1 MHKIIMKAAKT
12 ICHVLNFA
20 ETLSLAR
27 PFKAAIDEVFERA
40 WLHILRTIFL
50 METWC
55 AKKAIRKP
63 TALDRKVPLRAKSL
77 LILFYWNSF
86 YRFGK

>member
-20 ETLSLAR
+20 QTFPSR
-27 PFKAAIDEVFERA
+27 PFKASIDEDSERA
-40 WLHILRTIFL
+40 WLHILRTLFL

-63 TALDRKVPLRAKSL
+63 TTLDRKVPLRAKSL
-77 LILFYWNSF
+77 LIPFYWNNF
-86 YRFGK
+86 NRYGE

>member
-27 PFKAAIDEVFERA
+27 PFKAAIDEDFERA
-40 WLHILRTIFL
+40 WLHILRTF
-50 METWC
+50 
-55 AKKAIRKP
+55 
-63 TALDRKVPLRAKSL
+63 
-77 LILFYWNSF
+77 F
-86 YRFGK
+86 